1 LTFWTYKANY
11 FHAKCFWVKRVVVCC
26 EFGNFCQKV
35 LWALDLQKLL
45 FPFIFRGQGP
55 KEPFGKNYQTH
66 NRQQLFSP
74 RNILHENSLL
84 CMSKR
89 SKYLRTQIS
98 SESVNFIEN
107 SCLRLSSG
115 YGCATLFWLAK
126 NKPEIL
132 TQYDRCGTIM
142 DFIVSLFTNRH
153 GFALVLKH

>member
-1 LTFWTYKANY
+1 MRDFIPMKIIQSLLVSKDGSKFWWNQTWWHFLTRAKHFDRECIHSDNNSFHPLTFYMKIV
-11 FHAKCFWVKRVVVCC
+11 CFVWPK
-26 EFGNFCQKV
+26 
-35 LWALDLQKLL
+35 
-45 FPFIFRGQGP
+45 GQ
-55 KEPFGKNYQTH
+55 N
-66 NRQQLFSP
+66 LSAW
-74 RNILHENSLL
+74 
-84 CMSKR
+84 
-89 SKYLRTQIS
+89 LRTQIS